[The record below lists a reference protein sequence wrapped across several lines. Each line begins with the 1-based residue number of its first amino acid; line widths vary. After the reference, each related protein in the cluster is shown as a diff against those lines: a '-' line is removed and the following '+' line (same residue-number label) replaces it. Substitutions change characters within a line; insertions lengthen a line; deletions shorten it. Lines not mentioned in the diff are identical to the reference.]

1 MFRPMLACS
10 ESAHNFFDKLRF
22 PLYASPKLDGIRA
35 TVRDGVVYARSNKPI
50 ANIHVQEKFKHFE
63 WFDGEL
69 IVGDPTSKTC
79 YRDTCSVV
87 NSKSKPVEDVNFYVF
102 DHIRFFGLR
111 YDQRVSAVDVC
122 HGMPW
127 DTYGLK
133 HQLCNDLDTLLDY
146 EALVLLKGYE
156 GVILRSPAAGYK
168 FGRSTA
174 NEQGMLKLKRFE
186 DAEATIIGFVERMHN
201 GNVATTN
208 ELGRT
213 ARYSHQENK
222 HGLGD
227 LGALHLLTPDGI
239 EFFCG
244 TGFDDNLRKEIWD
257 NRPKYLGRL
266 TKYKHFPVG
275 AKDLPRHPVF
285 LGFRDKRDMS

>member
-1 MFRPMLACS
+1 MFKPMLACS

-22 PLYASPKLDGIRA
+22 PLYAGPKLDGIRA
-35 TVRDGVVYARSNKPI
+35 TVRDRVVYARSNKPI
-50 ANIHVQEKFKHFE
+50 ANAHVQEKFKHFK

-87 NSKSKPVEDVNFYVF
+87 NSKSKPAEDVNFYVF
-102 DHIRFFGLR
+102 DHVEHPCVR
-111 YDQRVSAVDVC
+111 YSERQTAILGGSGDDVRVLW
-122 HGMPW
+122 P
-127 DTYGLK
+127 
-133 HQLCNDLDTLLDY
+133 QLCEDLDTLIKY
-146 EALVLLKGYE
+146 EAFVLEEGYE

-213 ARYSHQENK
+213 ARSSHQENK

-266 TKYKHFPVG
+266 AKYKHFPVG

>member
-1 MFRPMLACS
+1 MFKPMLACS

-69 IVGDPTSKTC
+69 IVGDPADKMCFRNTT
-79 YRDTCSVV
+79 SVV
-87 NSKSKPVEDVNFYVF
+87 GSKSKPAEDVNFYVF
-102 DHIRFFGLR
+102 DHIRFPGLR
-111 YDQRVSAVDVC
+111 YSERQTAILGGSGDDVRVLW
-122 HGMPW
+122 P
-127 DTYGLK
+127 
-133 HQLCNDLDTLLDY
+133 QLCNDLDTLIKY
-146 EALVLLKGYE
+146 EAFVLLKGYE

-213 ARYSHQENK
+213 ARSSHQENK
-222 HGLGD
+222 SGLGD
-227 LGALHLLTPDGI
+227 LGALHLLTPNGI

>member
-1 MFRPMLACS
+1 
-10 ESAHNFFDKLRF
+10 
-22 PLYASPKLDGIRA
+22 
-35 TVRDGVVYARSNKPI
+35 
-50 ANIHVQEKFKHFE
+50 
-63 WFDGEL
+63 
-69 IVGDPTSKTC
+69 
-79 YRDTCSVV
+79 
-87 NSKSKPVEDVNFYVF
+87 
-102 DHIRFFGLR
+102 
-111 YDQRVSAVDVC
+111 
-122 HGMPW
+122 MPW

-213 ARYSHQENK
+213 ARSSHQENK